1 MAKRIEGNEIINDS
15 WAAKAVK
22 QGEDLLKVLEKLEQQ
37 GKETADQL
45 SKVAKSQSG
54 ATAKSIR
61 DVTQAVSKSNAERKK
76 SIAIDNEKKKLV
88 EKLNT
93 LNSTRVQKNEELKV
107 QISAQRK
114 ANKQLA
120 RETTGLAGAYE
131 KESKTLIKLRKQLK
145 DLIITEG
152 EGSKKTQQL
161 KQRVTELDTKLKS
174 ADAAAGQFQ
183 RNVGNYPKAMGGA
196 IASLK
201 KFAGALGIVGG
212 IQLLNR
218 GLRNTFDI
226 VKNFDQAQA
235 DLSSVLGVT
244 REEMADL
251 TAQAKELG
259 ATTQFT
265 ASQVSE
271 LQLEYAKLGFTQK
284 EIQNVTDATL
294 QLAAASGTDLANA
307 ASIVGSTLRGFGLD
321 VTETQRLVDVMA
333 KSFSTSS
340 LDIDKFSSAMS
351 NVAPAASAI
360 GLTVEET
367 TALLGSL
374 TDAGID
380 ASSAG
385 TGLRNMFLSAK
396 EQGITFDEALD
407 QIANS
412 SDKLGTSFDLFKKKG
427 STLGV
432 ILANNRDK
440 TDELTQSLQDSSGAA
455 EEMADKQLDTLGGSL
470 KLLSSAWE
478 GYILGA
484 DGAGGASESLKNIIK
499 FLAENLKSILNAIV
513 RGAVVFGSLKLAI
526 KGVRIATSLY
536 AFATKAAAFA
546 QVSFS
551 RGTKVAS
558 RAVKGFGLSL
568 KSIPF
573 VGIISGITTVVSLM
587 WDMGDA
593 AEEASEETSE
603 LDAAIDEIN
612 KRMIDERAE
621 LKGLFRDLQNTT
633 AGTKER
639 GDAVDAINDKYG
651 TTLKNIQ
658 DEATF
663 IRDSAEAYKLLN
675 EEIKNNIRLE
685 VTKEKRFAL
694 LKEQIQK
701 EDRLIKMREQ
711 LVKDLA
717 SEKDVFI
724 DSPMGGTTEQMEIF
738 TAQASTMTQVLID
751 GLEADIANIDSLLK
765 ELDDLGLDEFGDGD
779 GGGGGGTTSTT
790 DPEAAKKKELDAFK
804 KLQNNKLIVYENF
817 LIEQG
822 ADKELRDIMM
832 AEKELSL
839 MGETGQKIIDLN
851 FKNDDILNKHRNE
864 FLKKAENSHA
874 DHLKVIS
881 DANKKTT
888 FDDLKRFQEEENK
901 KQKIREENEK
911 RKAKEEEKANKKR
924 VEDFKKTSKLI
935 AESLQDITDIK
946 QKDIDLEIEASKDQ
960 IKKSESEVER
970 LQSIGTAQA
979 IQSAEAEKRRIEKE
993 GAEIEALEKKKRNL
1007 LIVTSGLARVNQLI
1021 QQGDGNPFQT
1031 TGKEMGDFFTNLASF
1046 YGGTETTIEDAMGR
1060 TGTKDGHVVRVHDN
1074 EHIVGAKDSDKL
1086 HSNGIYKTS
1095 DIVNSA
1101 LNWKNLDSASLIS
1114 ARPNNNTH
1122 LIKEIQEMRNAFN
1135 SIDFPEQYVYLDRD
1149 VFKKNNSI
1157 KTVTHSNNRV

>member
-93 LNSTRVQKNEELKV
+93 LNSTRVQKNEELKA

-212 IQLLNR
+212 VQLLNR

-251 TAQAKELG
+251 TVQAKELG

-484 DGAGGASESLKNIIK
+484 DGASGASETLKNVIS

-513 RGAVVFGSLKLAI
+513 KGAVVFGSLKLAI
-526 KGVRIATSLY
+526 RGVRIATALY
-536 AFATKAAAFA
+536 SVATKAAAFA
-546 QVSFS
+546 QVAFS

-573 VGIISGITTVVSLM
+573 VGIISGITTVVALM

-593 AEEASEETSE
+593 TEEASEETSE

-612 KRMIDERAE
+612 GRMVTERAE

-639 GDAVDAINDKYG
+639 GDAIDAINKEYG
-651 TTLKNIQ
+651 TTLKNIK

-663 IRDSAEAYKLLN
+663 IRDASAAYDLLN
-675 EEIKNNIRLE
+675 QSIKDNIRLE
-685 VTKEKRFAL
+685 VTKKRRVEL
-694 LKEQIQK
+694 LKEQIEL
-701 EDRLIKMREQ
+701 EDQLERLKQSQPLKIDFSQ
-711 LVKDLA
+711 IDVVAPTL
-717 SEKDVFI
+717 SEEEIAKNAV
-724 DSPMGGTTEQMEIF
+724 TE
-738 TAQASTMTQVLID
+738 TLITNT
-751 GLEADIANIDSLLK
+751 EADIAKIDALLS
-765 ELDDLGLDEFGDGD
+765 ELDNKSNELIGLGADNG
-779 GGGGGGTTSTT
+779 GGGGGGTPSTT
-790 DPEAAKKKELDAFK
+790 VDPEAEKKKALAEFK
-804 KLQNNKLIVYENF
+804 KLQADKLIVYENF

-822 ADKELRDIMM
+822 ADKELRDIMT

-839 MGETGQKIIDLN
+839 MGETGQKIIDLK
-851 FKNDDILNKHRNE
+851 FKDDDILNKHRNE
-864 FLKKAENSHA
+864 FLKKAENAHV
-874 DHLKVIS
+874 DHLEVIS
-881 DANKKTT
+881 DANKETT

-911 RKAKEEEKANKKR
+911 RKAKEEEEANKKR

-935 AESLQDITDIK
+935 AESLQDIIDIK

-960 IKKSESEVER
+960 IKKSESE
-970 LQSIGTAQA
+970 GC
-979 IQSAEAEKRRIEKE
+979 
-993 GAEIEALEKKKRNL
+993 
-1007 LIVTSGLARVNQLI
+1007 NQLE
-1021 QQGDGNPFQT
+1021 QHKQFKVLKQK
-1031 TGKEMGDFFTNLASF
+1031 KE
-1046 YGGTETTIEDAMGR
+1046 E
-1060 TGTKDGHVVRVHDN
+1060 
-1074 EHIVGAKDSDKL
+1074 
-1086 HSNGIYKTS
+1086 
-1095 DIVNSA
+1095 
-1101 LNWKNLDSASLIS
+1101 
-1114 ARPNNNTH
+1114 
-1122 LIKEIQEMRNAFN
+1122 
-1135 SIDFPEQYVYLDRD
+1135 
-1149 VFKKNNSI
+1149 
-1157 KTVTHSNNRV
+1157 

>member
-120 RETTGLAGAYE
+120 RETAGLAGAYE

-161 KQRVTELDTKLKS
+161 KKRVAELDTKLKS

-212 IQLLNR
+212 VQLLNR

-244 REEMADL
+244 REQMADL

-333 KSFSTSS
+333 KSFSSSS

-385 TGLRNMFLSAK
+385 TGLRNMFLNAK
-396 EQGITFDEALD
+396 AEGITFDEALD

-412 SDKLGTSFDLFKKKG
+412 SDQLGTSFDLFKKKG

-440 TDELTQSLQDSSGAA
+440 TDELTQSLQNSSGAA

-484 DGAGGASESLKNIIK
+484 DGASGASESLKNIIS

-513 RGAVVFGSLKLAI
+513 RGAAVFGSLKLAI

-536 AFATKAAAFA
+536 AVATKAAAFA
-546 QVSFS
+546 QVAFS
-551 RGTKVAS
+551 RGLKVAS
-558 RAVKGFGLSL
+558 RSVKGFSLSL

-612 KRMIDERAE
+612 GRMVTERAE
-621 LKGLFRDLQNTT
+621 LKGLFLDLKNTT

-639 GDAVDAINDKYG
+639 GDAIDAINKEYG
-651 TTLKNIQ
+651 TTLKNIK

-663 IRDSAEAYKLLN
+663 IRDASAAYDLLN
-675 EEIKNNIRLE
+675 QSIKDNIRLE
-685 VTKEKRFAL
+685 VTKKRRVEL
-694 LKEQIQK
+694 LKEQIEL
-701 EDRLIKMREQ
+701 EDQLERLKQSQPLKIDFSQ
-711 LVKDLA
+711 IDVVAPTL
-717 SEKDVFI
+717 SEEEIAKNAV
-724 DSPMGGTTEQMEIF
+724 TE
-738 TAQASTMTQVLID
+738 TLITNT
-751 GLEADIANIDSLLK
+751 EADIAKIDALLS
-765 ELDDLGLDEFGDGD
+765 ELDNKSNELIDLGADNG
-779 GGGGGGTTSTT
+779 GGGGGGTPSTTT
-790 DPEAAKKKELDAFK
+790 DPEARKKKELDEFK
-804 KLQNNKLIVYENF
+804 KLQNDKLIVYENF

-851 FKNDDILNKHRNE
+851 FKDDDILNKHRNE
-864 FLKKAENSHA
+864 FLKKAENAHV
-874 DHLKVIS
+874 DHLEVIS
-881 DANKKTT
+881 DANKETT

-911 RKAKEEEKANKKR
+911 RKAKEEEEANKKR

-935 AESLQDITDIK
+935 AESLQDIIDIK

-1114 ARPNNNTH
+1114 ARPNNNSH

-1157 KTVTHSNNRV
+1157 KTVNHSNNRV